1 MSRVRG
7 YLFHTPA
14 DQIAGTVYGTI
25 IVMAAIAAG
34 SHAEPDAAR
43 LAAVVASTVLVFWFA
58 HVYSEAL
65 AETITLNRRLD
76 WAELGSIAR
85 REVGIPLAAVAPVAA
100 LLVGA
105 FDVIEEVAAGWIAV
119 LLGLATLAVQGV
131 RYASVERMSRLGVTI
146 TLVVNLGIGLV
157 IIGLKAGLGH

>member
-1 MSRVRG
+1 
-7 YLFHTPA
+7 
-14 DQIAGTVYGTI
+14 
-25 IVMAAIAAG
+25 
-34 SHAEPDAAR
+34 
-43 LAAVVASTVLVFWFA
+43 VLVFWFA